1 MPLILAAIVF
11 VLGFNVTP
19 LSKYALVVVVAVYP
33 LGANNKGYVALEVV
47 TVYVTFVSVFGLAGI
62 FTCKFVPATVPI
74 VDVVPQDRVGALL
87 VTATVF
93 LETVIF
99 PLVS

>member
-1 MPLILAAIVF
+1 MCEAGVYVLGFPLTFDHATDEAVAALPLILAAIVF

-47 TVYVTFVSVFGLAGI
+47 TVYVTFVSV
-62 FTCKFVPATVPI
+62 
-74 VDVVPQDRVGALL
+74 L
-87 VTATVF
+87 VLISPT
-93 LETVIF
+93 
-99 PLVS
+99 SSY